1 MWRMN
6 PTPTSESSISR
17 PALPGVPR
25 TPRLPAGACLALAMV
40 TVGST
45 VVASRVIAA
54 GLPPFTATALRLA
67 VALPIFLALMRWRGE
82 RLPRP
87 SPRDALLLALQA
99 LAGTVGYAVL
109 LLAGMKRASAAD
121 AGVLAGSLPVV
132 AALFS
137 ALVLGERPSRAL
149 VAATVLAGAGVV
161 VIHLGPTAGPHSL
174 AGNGLVLAAVA
185 CESLFLLLN
194 KQLRTPVPPL
204 AMSALM
210 CGLGLAFT
218 ALPALGE
225 AAWRQPADAPALLGV
240 LYYALVPTVG
250 GYLLWYA
257 GAERASASEASLYT
271 AVLPVSAVALAG
283 LVLGEPVGP
292 RQLAGVA
299 CVLAAI
305 GAIALRG
312 ARGRVPKAP
321 APPAAPGAGVQGRP
335 GGSS

>member
-1 MWRMN
+1 MRRMN
-6 PTPTSESSISR
+6 TSARSETAPAPPTPRAI
-17 PALPGVPR
+17 
-25 TPRLPAGACLALAMV
+25 PAGACLALAMT

-67 VALPIFLALMRWRGE
+67 IALPIFLALMRWRGE

-87 SPRDALLLALQA
+87 GRRDAVLLALQA

-121 AGVLAGSLPVV
+121 AGVLAGSLPAV

-137 ALVLGERPSRAL
+137 VVVLGERPSRAL
-149 VAATVLAGAGVV
+149 VAAIALATAGVA
-161 VIHLGPTAGPHSL
+161 VIHLGPSGGAHSL
-174 AGNGLVLAAVA
+174 AGNALVLAAVA
-185 CESLFLLLN
+185 CEALFILLN

-210 CGLGLAFT
+210 CALGLAFT
-218 ALPALGE
+218 TLPALGE
-225 AAWRQPADAPALLGV
+225 AAWRQPVDGRALLGV

-257 GAERASASEASLYT
+257 GAERVSASVASLYT
-271 AVLPVSAVALAG
+271 AMLPVSAVALAA
-283 LVLGEPVGP
+283 LVLGEPVGA

-305 GAIALRG
+305 GAIAVAGARARG
-312 ARGRVPKAP
+312 ARAGGR
-321 APPAAPGAGVQGRP
+321 GTP